1 MTMTSS
7 LTRFGA
13 IVLCASL
20 AAPAVASDDTAPAA
34 IADQFVAALRHH
46 RFKDAAALFAP
57 EATRDTAATA
67 LTLKRI
73 DDRVG
78 GFSTMHSTTKPPNGR
93 TIRLEVPARK
103 NVPFTVRKFV
113 QVRYV
118 STASDGTPV
127 FYEVDL
133 TGESKPQVLSFAL
146 HLPAADAQST
156 KRAERLVSA
165 LAR

>member
-1 MTMTSS
+1 MK
-7 LTRFGA
+7 F
-13 IVLCASL
+13 SL
-20 AAPAVASDDTAPAA
+20 ASFGVIALCTSLASHAIAYDDITPAE

-46 RFKDAAALFAP
+46 RFNDAAALFAP

-78 GFSTMHSTTKPPNGR
+78 GFSTMHPTTKPPNGR

-103 NVPFTVRKFV
+103 NVPFTVQKFV

-133 TGESKPQVLSFAL
+133 TGDSKPQVLSFAL